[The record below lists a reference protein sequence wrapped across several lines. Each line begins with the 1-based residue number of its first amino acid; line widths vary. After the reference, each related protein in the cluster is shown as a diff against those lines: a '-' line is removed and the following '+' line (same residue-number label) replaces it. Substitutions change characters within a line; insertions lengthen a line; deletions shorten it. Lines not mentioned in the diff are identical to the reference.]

1 MGKDG
6 ESNKDK
12 KEKAQSKLE
21 ATKKNVIVVLK
32 YITDRHT
39 VFIL

>member
-1 MGKDG
+1 MGKHG

-21 ATKKNVIVVLK
+21 ATKKVIVVLK
-32 YITDRHT
+32 YITDHHI